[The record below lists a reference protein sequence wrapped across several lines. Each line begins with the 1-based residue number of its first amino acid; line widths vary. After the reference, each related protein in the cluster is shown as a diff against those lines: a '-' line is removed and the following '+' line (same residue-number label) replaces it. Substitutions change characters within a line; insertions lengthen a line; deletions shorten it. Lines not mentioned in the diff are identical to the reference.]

1 MAYSEIEGDGGAGNG
16 ALPQGMNGVAATDPG
31 AAEEHAETDHGAGPA
46 PELSTPQPASV
57 SLAQAANGAAQPAAA
72 SEAPEGTNPAEIGVR
87 DIRKGKT
94 DCRGEKI
101 DYVFF
106 RRRDYVIYRSGGKIL
121 VHYSDNETTLRD
133 QVAHTAELLPLRNRL
148 QYLMKDM
155 TAPTAYHWQIA
166 EAFRLG
172 LDGQRDAA
180 KSIMQGAIDDIVA
193 KRVSKGRTAYLFCT
207 GAAAGLVACCAGAA
221 AMWFLE
227 DAVQPFTAPSF
238 LMMATGSGALG
249 ALLSTAIALR
259 ARTVATDY
267 NLISNAVDSTIRIL
281 IGVISAAVLYL
292 ILDSNLL
299 QGLHLGSNSE
309 KPWNLALLA
318 GFLAGFVE
326 RLVPDLL
333 ENKLAPAMAK

>member
-1 MAYSEIEGDGGAGNG
+1 MNG
-16 ALPQGMNGVAATDPG
+16 AAATDPG

-46 PELSTPQPASV
+46 PEPSTSQPASV
-57 SLAQAANGAAQPAAA
+57 SLAQAANGAAQPAATR
-72 SEAPEGTNPAEIGVR
+72 EAPEGTNPAEIRVR
-87 DIRKGKT
+87 DIRKGQT

-106 RRRDYVIYRSGGKIL
+106 RRRDYAIYRSGGKIL
-121 VHYSDNETTLRD
+121 VHYSDTEATTKD

-193 KRVSKGRTAYLFCT
+193 KRVSKGRRNYLLST
-207 GAAAGLVACCAGAA
+207 GVAAGLAAVSAGVAAI
-221 AMWFLE
+221 WFQYGLE
-227 DAVQPFTAPSF
+227 SATTQSF

-259 ARTVATDY
+259 ARAVSTDSD
-267 NLISNAVDSTIRIL
+267 LMSNIVDSTIRVL
-281 IGVISAAVLYL
+281 IGVISATVLYL
-292 ILDSNLL
+292 ILDSNML
-299 QGLHLGSNSE
+299 QGLQLGSKSE
-309 KPWNLALLA
+309 KAWNLALLA
-318 GFLAGFVE
+318 GFLAGFLE

-333 ENKLAPAMAK
+333 ENKLAPALAK

>member
-1 MAYSEIEGDGGAGNG
+1 MAYSEIEGNGGAGNG
-16 ALPQGMNGVAATDPG
+16 ALAQGMNGAAATHPG
-31 AAEEHAETDHGAGPA
+31 AAGHGAEPASEQSKPEPTAAGSVAQVATDAAGPA
-46 PELSTPQPASV
+46 AT
-57 SLAQAANGAAQPAAA
+57 G
-72 SEAPEGTNPAEIGVR
+72 EAPESAKSAEIRVC
-87 DIRKGKT
+87 DVRKGQT

-121 VHYSDNETTLRD
+121 VQYSDNDTTLRE
-133 QVAHTAELLPLRNRL
+133 QVAHTAELLPLRGRL

-180 KSIMQGAIDDIVA
+180 KSIMQAAIEDIVA
-193 KRVSKGRTAYLFCT
+193 KRVSKGRRNYLLST
-207 GAAAGLVACCAGAA
+207 GLAAGLAAVSAGAA
-221 AMWFLE
+221 AIWFQYGLE
-227 DAVQPFTAPSF
+227 SATTQSF

-259 ARTVATDY
+259 ARAVSTDSD
-267 NLISNAVDSTIRIL
+267 LMSNIVDGTIRVL
-281 IGVISAAVLYL
+281 IGVISATVLYL
-292 ILDSNLL
+292 ILDSNML
-299 QGLHLGSNSE
+299 QGLQLGSNSE

-318 GFLAGFVE
+318 GFLAGFLE

-333 ENKLAPAMAK
+333 ENKVAPALTK